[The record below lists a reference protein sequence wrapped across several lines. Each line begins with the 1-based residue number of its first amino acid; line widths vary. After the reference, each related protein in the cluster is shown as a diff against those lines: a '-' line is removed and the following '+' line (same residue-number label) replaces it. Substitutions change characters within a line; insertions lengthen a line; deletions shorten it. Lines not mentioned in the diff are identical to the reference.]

1 MRNSRIQ
8 AGFRKD
14 RETRDQSA
22 HTPWIIGK
30 TREFQKKKK
39 IYFCFI
45 EYAKA
50 FDCMDHNK
58 LWKIL
63 RDGNQTTLPAS
74 WEGCIQHKKQ
84 QLEPDME
91 QRTGSKM
98 IKEYVKAVCCHPAYL
113 TYMPNTSCKT
123 WGWMITSQNLISRKN
138 INNLKCARFNG
149 KKWKTTKVLLDK
161 SEGRRSTKVGLKFNI
176 QKLRSWHLVPSLH
189 GK

>member
-74 WEGCIQHKKQ
+74 
-84 QLEPDME
+84 
-91 QRTGSKM
+91 
-98 IKEYVKAVCCHPAYL
+98 
-113 TYMPNTSCKT
+113 
-123 WGWMITSQNLISRKN
+123 
-138 INNLKCARFNG
+138 
-149 KKWKTTKVLLDK
+149 
-161 SEGRRSTKVGLKFNI
+161 
-176 QKLRSWHLVPSLH
+176 
-189 GK
+189 